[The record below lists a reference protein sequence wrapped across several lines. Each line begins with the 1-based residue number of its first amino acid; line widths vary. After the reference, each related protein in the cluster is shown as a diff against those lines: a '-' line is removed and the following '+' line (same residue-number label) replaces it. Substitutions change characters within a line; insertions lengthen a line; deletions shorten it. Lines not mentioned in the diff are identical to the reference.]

1 MELPYVRSYVISKNF
16 LFAKFLGNEG
26 VHKNCAVTV
35 VDVTN
40 EGYEILEEGN
50 TYYKEEVKPW

>member
-1 MELPYVRSYVISKNF
+1 MCAPMSYQRTSSSQEF
-16 LFAKFLGNEG
+16 WDEG